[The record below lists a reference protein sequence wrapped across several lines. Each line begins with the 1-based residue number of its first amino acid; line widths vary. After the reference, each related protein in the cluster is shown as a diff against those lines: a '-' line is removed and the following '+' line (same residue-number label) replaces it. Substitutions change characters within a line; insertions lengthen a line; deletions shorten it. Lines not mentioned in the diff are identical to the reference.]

1 MRTGIHPEYTTAKIT
16 CMSCG
21 TEWETRSTRPE
32 IRIELCS
39 NCHPF
44 YTGQQRIVDTA
55 GQVERFMNRLE
66 RAEDDPRR
74 KKAERRRKRL
84 EQRRQMRSQEEQL
97 LVVGGSPEST
107 EAVVEAVEAAATEA
121 EPEAKEST
129 DKSE

>member
-1 MRTGIHPEYTTAKIT
+1 MRTGIHPDYVDAKIT

-21 TEWETRSTRPE
+21 TEWETRSTKPE

-66 RAEDDPRR
+66 RADDSPRR
-74 KKAERRRKRL
+74 KKAERRQARMD
-84 EQRRQMRSQEEQL
+84 QRRQMRSQEEQL
-97 LVVGGSPEST
+97 LVVGGSA
-107 EAVVEAVEAAATEA
+107 EAAQADVEAAAELKA
-121 EPEAKEST
+121 EPEST
-129 DKSE
+129 D